1 MLVLNRRPG
10 ESIVI
15 EHGVQVSVLS
25 VSDRKVWLCIEAPG
39 VDPPVRVSASAVSDT
54 EARIEIG
61 APVSISLEDGLARV
75 EVARPGHP
83 AIHAQATVGLNRRI
97 GESVAVGDTLR
108 VGLGSLAKGNP
119 SLTIEGPTI
128 ADGLRITLIR
138 PVGSYVRIGVE
149 APDRRVYRKE
159 LWDDVMAANRAA
171 AGDGELS
178 ALLDGAPP
186 GGDPDGA
193 RQPGSASL
201 SGPDADRSVV

>member
-15 EHGVQVSVLS
+15 EHDVHVSVLS
-25 VSDRKVWLCIEAPG
+25 VSDRKVWLSIEAPG
-39 VDPPVRVSASAVSDT
+39 VDPPVRFSATAVSET

-61 APVSISLEDGLARV
+61 APVSVSIGEGDAHV
-75 EVARPGHP
+75 EVASPGHP
-83 AIHAQATVGLNRRI
+83 AIEAQATVGLNRRI
-97 GESVAVGDTLR
+97 GESVAVGASLR

-119 SLTIEGPTI
+119 TLAIDGPTI
-128 ADGLRITLIR
+128 APGLRITLIR

-171 AGDGELS
+171 AGDDELS
-178 ALLDGAPP
+178 AM
-186 GGDPDGA
+186 
-193 RQPGSASL
+193 L
-201 SGPDADRSVV
+201 SGGPS

>member
-25 VSDRKVWLCIEAPG
+25 VTDRKVWLSIEAPG
-39 VDPPVRVSASAVSDT
+39 VDPPVRVSATALSDT

-61 APVSISLEDGLARV
+61 APVSLSLEDGAVRV
-75 EVARPGHP
+75 DVARPGHL
-83 AIHAQATVGLNRRI
+83 AARAQATIGLNRRV
-97 GESVAVGDTLR
+97 GESVHVGDSLT

-119 SLTIEGPTI
+119 TLSIEGPSI

-138 PVGSYVRIGVE
+138 PVGNYVRIGVE

-159 LWDDVMAANRAA
+159 LWDDVLASNRAA
-171 AGDGELS
+171 AVDGELA
-178 ALLDGAPP
+178 ALLDGA
-186 GGDPDGA
+186 A
-193 RQPGSASL
+193 RPGSDGERPST
-201 SGPDADRSVV
+201 V

>member
-25 VSDRKVWLCIEAPG
+25 VTDRKVWLSIEAPG
-39 VDPPVRVSASAVSDT
+39 VDPPVRVSATAVSDT

-61 APVSISLEDGLARV
+61 APVSMSVDDNGVRV
-75 EVARPGHP
+75 EVAHPGH
-83 AIHAQATVGLNRRI
+83 AAVRAQATVGLNRRI
-97 GESVAVGDTLR
+97 GESITVGDALR

-119 SLTIEGPTI
+119 TLTIDGPEI
-128 ADGLRITLIR
+128 AEGLRVTLIR
-138 PVGSYVRIGVE
+138 PVGSYVRVGVE

-159 LWDDVMAANRAA
+159 LWADVMAANRAA

-178 ALLDGAPP
+178 ALLDGKPH
-186 GGDPDGA
+186 
-193 RQPGSASL
+193 R
-201 SGPDADRSVV
+201 GPDRGQHSAV

>member
-15 EHGVQVSVLS
+15 EHGVHVSVLS
-25 VSDRKVWLCIEAPG
+25 VSDRKVWLCLEAPD
-39 VDPPVRVSASAVSDT
+39 VDPPVRFSASAISDT

-61 APVSISLEDGLARV
+61 APVSVSIEDGGVHV
-75 EVARPGHP
+75 EVAHPGHP
-83 AIHAQATVGLNRRI
+83 AIESQATVGLNRRL
-97 GESVAVGDTLR
+97 GESIGVGGNLR

-119 SLTIEGPTI
+119 TLAIEGPSI
-128 ADGLRITLIR
+128 APGLRITLIR

-171 AGDGELS
+171 AGDDELS
-178 ALLDGAPP
+178 AM
-186 GGDPDGA
+186 
-193 RQPGSASL
+193 L
-201 SGPDADRSVV
+201 SGGPG

>member
-25 VSDRKVWLCIEAPG
+25 VTDRKVWLCIEAPG
-39 VDPPVRVSASAVSDT
+39 VDPPVRVSATALSDT

-61 APVSISLEDGLARV
+61 APVSMSLEDGQARV

-83 AIHAQATVGLNRRI
+83 AIRAQATVGLNRRI
-97 GESVAVGDTLR
+97 GESVAVGDALR

-119 SLTIEGPTI
+119 SLTIEGPSI

-159 LWDDVMAANRAA
+159 LWEDVMAANRAA
-171 AGDGELS
+171 AGEGELS
-178 ALLDGAPP
+178 ALLEGNAPAGP
-186 GGDPDGA
+186 GTGE
-193 RQPGSASL
+193 RSA
-201 SGPDADRSVV
+201 V

>member
-25 VSDRKVWLCIEAPG
+25 VTDRKVWLCIEAPG
-39 VDPPVRVSASAVSDT
+39 VDPPVRVSATAVSDT

-61 APVSISLEDGLARV
+61 APVSMTLEEGHVRV
-75 EVARPGHP
+75 DVAQPGHP
-83 AIHAQATVGLNRRI
+83 AMHAQATVGLNRRI
-97 GESVAVGDTLR
+97 GETVAVGDALR

-119 SLTIEGPTI
+119 SLTIEGPNI

-138 PVGSYVRIGVE
+138 PVGNYVRIGVE

-159 LWDDVMAANRAA
+159 LWEDVMAANRAA
-171 AGDGELS
+171 AGEGDLS
-178 ALLDGAPP
+178 ALLDAAPP
-186 GGDPDGA
+186 H
-193 RQPGSASL
+193 
-201 SGPDADRSVV
+201 GPDTDERSAV

>member
-25 VSDRKVWLCIEAPG
+25 VTDRKVWLCIEAPG
-39 VDPPVRVSASAVSDT
+39 VDPPVRVSAIAVSDT

-61 APVSISLEDGLARV
+61 APVSMSLEDGQVRV

-97 GESVAVGDTLR
+97 GESVAVGALR

-119 SLTIEGPTI
+119 SLTIEGPSI

-159 LWDDVMAANRAA
+159 LWEEVMAANRAA

-178 ALLDGAPP
+178 ALLDANAP
-186 GGDPDGA
+186 GGPESGE
-193 RQPGSASL
+193 RSA
-201 SGPDADRSVV
+201 V